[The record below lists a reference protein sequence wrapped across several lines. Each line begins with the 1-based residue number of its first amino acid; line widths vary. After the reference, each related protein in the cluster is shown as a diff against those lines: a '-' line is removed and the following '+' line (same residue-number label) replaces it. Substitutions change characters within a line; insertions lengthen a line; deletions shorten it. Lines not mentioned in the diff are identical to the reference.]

1 MSLVTRGFGDSV
13 DAIIKMGFAQDA
25 GVAGELVAGL
35 IQVMTAVSGAPSVDV
50 AVDGEVDI
58 DLALAATLGLH

>member
-13 DAIIKMGFAQDA
+13 DAIIKMGFARDA
-25 GVAGELVAGL
+25 AVAGELVAGL
-35 IQVMTAVSGAPSVDV
+35 IHVLTAVSGAPSVDV

-58 DLALAATLGLH
+58 DPALAATLGLH